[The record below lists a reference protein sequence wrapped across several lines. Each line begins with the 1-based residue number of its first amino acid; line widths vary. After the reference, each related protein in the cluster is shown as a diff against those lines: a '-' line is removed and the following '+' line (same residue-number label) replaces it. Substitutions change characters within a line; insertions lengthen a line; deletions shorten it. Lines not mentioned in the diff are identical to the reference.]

1 MPMADM
7 ILKIEYLKSVLM
19 LNLHSQNSLTLAN
32 LLMLIIWSDQKSPKK
47 FQMDLNL
54 QELNVMNHSTD
65 SITLLA
71 KAPLSLSSSTTPLQ
85 ADYF

>member
-71 KAPLSLSSSTTPLQ
+71 KAPLPLSSSTTPLQ
-85 ADYF
+85 ANYF